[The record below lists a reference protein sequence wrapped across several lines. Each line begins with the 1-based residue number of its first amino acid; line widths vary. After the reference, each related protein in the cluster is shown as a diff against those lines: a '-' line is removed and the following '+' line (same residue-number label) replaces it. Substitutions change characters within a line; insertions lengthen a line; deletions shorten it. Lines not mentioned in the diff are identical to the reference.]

1 MLEGHVEKPAF
12 GLAHPPVIVPLDG
25 RLGNRQR
32 QMVGREA
39 VGVIAKHVA
48 RELVEQDHRR
58 QRFPRGAEEALS
70 RLGALLPP
78 KVLEPLA
85 DERVEAVVP
94 PPLYRRQP
102 EPEIEDLVSPVFHD
116 HVTAHPSSSRAPSPS
131 RYFMPVYPMPVN
143 TVASAPSRSASPRA
157 PTPSTPADVRDNP
170 PPPPP

>member
-1 MLEGHVEKPAF
+1 
-12 GLAHPPVIVPLDG
+12 
-25 RLGNRQR
+25 
-32 QMVGREA
+32 MVGREA

-48 RELVEQDHRR
+48 RELVEQDHHR

-116 HVTAHPSSSRAPSPS
+116 HVTAP
-131 RYFMPVYPMPVN
+131 
-143 TVASAPSRSASPRA
+143 PSRSEEHTSELQSLMRISYA
-157 PTPSTPADVRDNP
+157 VFCLKKKN
-170 PPPPP
+170 